1 MTLIFL
7 VLAVGL
13 ALAFEFV
20 NGFHDTAN
28 AVATVIYTN
37 ALKPTQAVMWSGVWN
52 LIGVLTSSTTVAFGV
67 VALLPVDLLLNVGSA
82 AGFAAPWAAPAWSRT
97 PISPPVRRWPAP
109 SDHRPQSPAGAG
121 DHTPVRPTP
130 QAGVTGYRRTPAPSR
145 R

>member
-67 VALLPVDLLLNVGSA
+67 VAGW
-82 AGFAAPWAAPAWSRT
+82 G
-97 PISPPVRRWPAP
+97 
-109 SDHRPQSPAGAG
+109 
-121 DHTPVRPTP
+121 
-130 QAGVTGYRRTPAPSR
+130 
-145 R
+145 